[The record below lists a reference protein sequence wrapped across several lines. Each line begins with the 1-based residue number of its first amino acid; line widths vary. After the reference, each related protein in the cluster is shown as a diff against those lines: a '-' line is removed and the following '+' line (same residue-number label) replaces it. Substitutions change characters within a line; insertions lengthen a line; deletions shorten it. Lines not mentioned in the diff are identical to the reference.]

1 MATQKIGFVTYDP
14 GSGNGDS
21 PVSVSGEKYEGR
33 ISRSITAQIAVADG
47 SKKVEQTVNQA
58 AVEEFVTI
66 NATAS
71 ITKAGGSVT
80 ITGTSNSAKLT
91 FAVTADDSKPL
102 TLTLPSTYT
111 AAGKSTNNGATITDD
126 PGASGKYSFSIVFTN
141 IPANATIDSLIS
153 TLTVTAQGG
162 QTGSCTITQ
171 TAGDPTL
178 SIDKTVINLDANGT
192 AQTFNVVSNTNW
204 TITQVVSQAAKNL
217 IKAVTK

>member
-33 ISRSITAQIAVADG
+33 VARSVTTQIAVEDG
-47 SKKVEQTVNQA
+47 SKKVEQVVNQA
-58 AVEEFVTI
+58 AIAEFVTI

-71 ITKAGGSVT
+71 VAKSGGSVT

-91 FAVTADDSKPL
+91 FAVKADTSKPL

-111 AAGKSTNNGATITDD
+111 VAGKSTNNGATITDD
-126 PGASGKYSFSIVFTN
+126 PGASGKYSFSIVFTD
-141 IPANATIDSLIS
+141 IPANATISSLIN
-153 TLTVTAQGG
+153 TLTVTTQGG
-162 QTGSCTITQ
+162 QTSSCVITQ
-171 TAGDPTL
+171 TEGDPTL
-178 SIDKTVINLDANGT
+178 TIDKTVINLDANGT

-217 IKAVTK
+217 IKAIMK

>member
-33 ISRSITAQIAVADG
+33 VARSITAQIALADG
-47 SKKVEQTVNQA
+47 SKNVEQTVNQA
-58 AVEEFVTI
+58 AVAEFVTI
-66 NATAS
+66 NATSS

-91 FAVTADDSKPL
+91 FAITADASKPL
-102 TLTLPSTYT
+102 ALTLPSTYT

-126 PGASGKYSFSIVFTN
+126 PGASGKYSFSIVFIN

-192 AQTFNVVSNTNW
+192 AQTFNVISNADW

-217 IKAVTK
+217 IKAITK